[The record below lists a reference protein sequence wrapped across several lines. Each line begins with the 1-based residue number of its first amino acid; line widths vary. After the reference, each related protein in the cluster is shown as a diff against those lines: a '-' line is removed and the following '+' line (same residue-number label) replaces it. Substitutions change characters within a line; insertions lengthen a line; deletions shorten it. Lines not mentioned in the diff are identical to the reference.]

1 VFSRGGADDAG
12 LTLLR
17 SLQSVKF
24 DVEDMRRQ
32 EKDLPPADGQS
43 VCLSVCPHCLNY
55 VINVSVSNIAKQ
67 RHQCHVTSSLPHWLH
82 LLELML

>member
-1 VFSRGGADDAG
+1 MFSRDGADDAG

-32 EKDLPPADGQS
+32 EKDLPPADGLS
-43 VCLSVCPHCLNY
+43 VCLSVHT
-55 VINVSVSNIAKQ
+55 V
-67 RHQCHVTSSLPHWLH
+67 
-82 LLELML
+82 